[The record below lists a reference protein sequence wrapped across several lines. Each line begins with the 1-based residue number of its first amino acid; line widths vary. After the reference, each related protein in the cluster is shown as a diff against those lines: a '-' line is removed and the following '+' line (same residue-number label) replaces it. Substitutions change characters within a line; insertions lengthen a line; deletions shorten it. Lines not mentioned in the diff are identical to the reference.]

1 MGCVFMRFL
10 VSFLVVFFLIFIGAL
25 FINNY
30 LTKWLGVE
38 KKESLSETPGKNL
51 DRWGRGII
59 LLIFICAFPLVL
71 EYENVLQWYWIFF
84 FNVLIGFQSF
94 LEWKYLKP
102 SKQYVITLTYLVFGL
117 VMVFGINYCTI

>member
-10 VSFLVVFFLIFIGAL
+10 VSFLAVFFLVFIGAY
-25 FINNY
+25 FINKY

-38 KKESLSETPGKNL
+38 KKESLSGTPGKNL

-59 LLIFICAFPLVL
+59 LLIFICVFPLIL

-94 LEWKYLKP
+94 LEWRYLKP

-117 VMVFGINYCTI
+117 VMVFGINYFTI